1 MVFVWYLFLFLIDKA
16 YRPYVCQSAFVVSVR
31 FRTGHADSEMLG
43 DLALRFYCSV
53 LAAFRAGDE
62 LGSHCNTADT
72 HKTQKRTHLA
82 GLRMQNLPV

>member
-1 MVFVWYLFLFLIDKA
+1 MQTVKCLVTWRL
-16 YRPYVCQSAFVVSVR
+16 
-31 FRTGHADSEMLG
+31 DST
-43 DLALRFYCSV
+43 AV